1 MWCIIEN
8 TNTCSIFGGEQM
20 NALDELRELANETSR
35 PADAAA
41 FILCILEDLI
51 KPEQLEQ
58 RPRLYPEGHSP
69 KDF

>member
-1 MWCIIEN
+1 
-8 TNTCSIFGGEQM
+8 M
-20 NALDELRELANETSR
+20 NALAELKKIANETSR

-41 FILCILEDLI
+41 FILCVLEDLI

-58 RPRLYPEGHSP
+58 RPRLYPEEHSL